1 MARENIEQMSRL
13 TAAMNSIG
21 MKESSATSTRMGQGQ
36 VIAWI
41 IGAAMLMAAIA
52 TPLIAFLALRSH

>member
-1 MARENIEQMSRL
+1 MAKLS
-13 TAAMNSIG
+13 AMITTVG
-21 MKESSATSTRMGQGQ
+21 QKETTTSSQRMGQGQ

-52 TPLIAFLALRSH
+52 TPLIAFLALRHS